1 MSFRVADNVSRL
13 GEVAEHKTSLELQM
27 FNKAQI
33 MIEGQKPNNSTS
45 AAILPMQCYV
55 QCGDNLELL
64 KSQPN
69 ESVNMISQSGHADVL
84 DSKWRLIQLICYP
97 NIHPSSLLH
106 WKLNQY
112 AFRSTFLLHWDVT

>member
-1 MSFRVADNVSRL
+1 MECSITANVSRL

-45 AAILPMQCYV
+45 AAILPNPCYV

-69 ESVNMISQSGHADVL
+69 ESVNMIYCDILYGTGRNFGDYQDLKPIRSGI
-84 DSKWRLIQLICYP
+84 S
-97 NIHPSSLLH
+97 
-106 WKLNQY
+106 
-112 AFRSTFLLHWDVT
+112 